1 MNLLT
6 QPIVSVDA
14 VSDIIFTVMDWEF
27 NRNSQS

>member
-6 QPIVSVDA
+6 QPLVSVDA
-14 VSDIIFTVMDWEF
+14 VGDLIFTVMDWEF